1 MYICTLSQAFI
12 FTKHFFQHLLGNK
25 FINRWVGSFSFQ
37 HLLYLCITRSVQYK
51 PILCRLPMPN
61 SNIPSVGKPPPPPL
75 VFFIQKRFFFR
86 FLRNITSFICFYE
99 KTLFFRF
106 LRNITSFIG
115 FHEKTLLLS
124 VFRKKHFSFT
134 F

>member
-37 HLLYLCITRSVQYK
+37 HLLHLCITRSVQYK
-51 PILCRLPMPN
+51 PILCRLPMLN
-61 SNIPSVGKPPPPPL
+61 SNIPSIGKPPPPF
-75 VFFIQKRFFFR
+75 VFFLFKNTF
-86 FLRNITSFICFYE
+86 
-99 KTLFFRF
+99 FFRF

-115 FHEKTLLLS
+115 FYEKTLFLS

-134 F
+134 SVSTNNRFCYRFL